1 MILTFANRTVGLVGQ
16 FDTPVEIMRLV
27 ISYLGGTVFIVDSQ
41 YLVPEVVIFGMNTKL
56 EVMEKMEKHFTKT
69 SQFVYEGKIN
79 DHMPDER
86 TFGDIIDRVKEEL
99 PWGEAY

>member
-1 MILTFANRTVGLVGQ
+1 MIFTFANRSVGLVGQ
-16 FDTPVEIMRLV
+16 FDTPIEIMRLV
-27 ISYLGGTVFIVDSQ
+27 ISYLGGSVVIVDSQ
-41 YLVPEVVIFGMNTKL
+41 WLIPDVVVFGMNTKL
-56 EVMEKMEKHFTKT
+56 EVIDKMEKHFVK

-99 PWGEAY
+99 PWGEGY